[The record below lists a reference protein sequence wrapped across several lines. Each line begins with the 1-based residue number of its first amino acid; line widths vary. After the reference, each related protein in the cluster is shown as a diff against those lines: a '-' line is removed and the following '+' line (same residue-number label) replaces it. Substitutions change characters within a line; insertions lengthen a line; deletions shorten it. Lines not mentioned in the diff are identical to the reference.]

1 MTLQCY
7 VDTTNNAEPA
17 ISPDR
22 KWLAFCNGDS
32 LCLLDIDS
40 REIVAKRATPAKLG
54 GPRLAFSP
62 SGKRIACV
70 TNDGAWCWNT
80 ESGELVTEIPS
91 NGARFGHGI
100 GFPSEQY
107 LFVGNSVMLDVDN
120 QMQIWAYNG
129 SEATQI
135 VGEVTYMTITDGNR
149 PGLLMN
155 GKLPHP
161 AALEMVAKAKTD
173 PDLFVFKE
181 GSSVALDLSAISDQ
195 AARDKAT
202 KAITGELT
210 KIKCKVIPNSSLVF
224 RAKVTGPTARQ
235 ITYRSFGF
243 GGGGGSGTYTVQEW
257 ISTLELVYDGK
268 VVWSRGGG
276 SNVPFTLNLK
286 QGETMESHLRS
297 HEKPSYYIFENPTL
311 PKLIQKPVSVKGR
324 SQARRW
330 DNRGFRRTGF
340 GEKQGCFP
348 RWS

>member
-1 MTLQCY
+1 
-7 VDTTNNAEPA
+7 
-17 ISPDR
+17 
-22 KWLAFCNGDS
+22 
-32 LCLLDIDS
+32 
-40 REIVAKRATPAKLG
+40 
-54 GPRLAFSP
+54 
-62 SGKRIACV
+62 
-70 TNDGAWCWNT
+70 
-80 ESGELVTEIPS
+80 
-91 NGARFGHGI
+91 
-100 GFPSEQY
+100 
-107 LFVGNSVMLDVDN
+107 MLDVDN

-286 QGETMESHLRS
+286 QGETMNRTCAVTRS
-297 HEKPSYYIFENPTL
+297 RVTTSSRTRPF
-311 PKLIQKPVSVKGR
+311 R
-324 SQARRW
+324 S
-330 DNRGFRRTGF
+330 
-340 GEKQGCFP
+340 
-348 RWS
+348 